1 MEKTGAKRV
10 AISGANDKQ
19 QITAIFARSMNGK
32 FLPPQLIYQGKT
44 PKCLPP
50 LDDVPSDWDINFT
63 GADPES
69 GKRGG
74 TLLKKVEE
82 QKKKKK
88 KVTTIIASYPLPNIL
103 YHVCYVK

>member
-1 MEKTGAKRV
+1 MKLQYTKKNLY
-10 AISGANDKQ
+10 IS
-19 QITAIFARSMNGK
+19 
-32 FLPPQLIYQGKT
+32 
-44 PKCLPP
+44 
-50 LDDVPSDWDINFT
+50 T
-63 GADPES
+63 GADPEF

-88 KVTTIIASYPLPNIL
+88 KVTTITASYPLPNIL

>member
-1 MEKTGAKRV
+1 
-10 AISGANDKQ
+10 
-19 QITAIFARSMNGK
+19 MNTKGNR
-32 FLPPQLIYQGKT
+32 PIGT
-44 PKCLPP
+44 
-50 LDDVPSDWDINFT
+50 NA

-82 QKKKKK
+82 QKKK

>member
-1 MEKTGAKRV
+1 MLYMES
-10 AISGANDKQ
+10 SGNGNDLPACTCTLHLEFSDEKQ
-19 QITAIFARSMNGK
+19 KITKS
-32 FLPPQLIYQGKT
+32 
-44 PKCLPP
+44 
-50 LDDVPSDWDINFT
+50 
-63 GADPES
+63 GADPEF

-74 TLLKKVEE
+74 TLLQRVEE

>member
-1 MEKTGAKRV
+1 MATEMV
-10 AISGANDKQ
+10 S
-19 QITAIFARSMNGK
+19 
-32 FLPPQLIYQGKT
+32 
-44 PKCLPP
+44 
-50 LDDVPSDWDINFT
+50 

-74 TLLKKVEE
+74 GGGGGHLAEKKLKSK
-82 QKKKKK
+82 KKKKK

>member
-1 MEKTGAKRV
+1 MVAK
-10 AISGANDKQ
+10 A
-19 QITAIFARSMNGK
+19 
-32 FLPPQLIYQGKT
+32 
-44 PKCLPP
+44 
-50 LDDVPSDWDINFT
+50 
-63 GADPES
+63 GADPGS

-82 QKKKKK
+82 QKKKK